1 MHLYLRYSLIS
12 ASFTVRMVA
21 EWYQSV
27 VSALKAYTLKSATD
41 KVYIK
46 YTFREQLFFD
56 PCPLRKPLF
65 CRSPI
70 IVSIKDFP
78 DGLNTCI
85 ALQC

>member
-1 MHLYLRYSLIS
+1 MIYVSVYFMHLYLRYSLIS

-46 YTFREQLFFD
+46 YTFRDQLFLI
-56 PCPLRKPLF
+56 PARLESHYSAGPL
-65 CRSPI
+65 
-70 IVSIKDFP
+70 
-78 DGLNTCI
+78 
-85 ALQC
+85 